1 MDGEENNTSKSLG
14 KLALIT
20 GSAKR
25 IGAAIAVHFAR
36 SGYDLIIHYNNSE
49 SEAKQV
55 VKTIEEMGREV
66 IMIKADLEKELDAF
80 IVQVS
85 NSTLVKKRGGIDV
98 LINSASKYEKMQFNE
113 TTSELW
119 DSMHAINS
127 KVPYFLTQGLL
138 INLKNVNGCVINMV
152 DTSYHQPWK
161 YYSNY
166 CASKASLYNQT
177 MSLSQELAPD
187 VRVNGIAPGAII
199 FPEWIDE
206 EEKQTIL
213 GQIPMKREGTVEEIA
228 QTALFLAN
236 GPTYITGQIIG
247 VDGGLN

>member
-1 MDGEENNTSKSLG
+1 MDGEENNILKSQQ

-25 IGAAIAVHFAR
+25 IGATIAVHFAR
-36 SGYDLIIHYNNSE
+36 SGYDIIIHYNKSE

-55 VKTIEEMGREV
+55 VKTIEEIGREV
-66 IMIKADLEKELDAF
+66 IMIKADLEKELDSF
-80 IVQVS
+80 IVQVN
-85 NSTLVKKRGGIDV
+85 NSTLTKKRGGIDV
-98 LINSASKYEKMQFNE
+98 LINSASKYEKKRFDE
-113 TTSELW
+113 TTLELW

-127 KVPYFLTQGLL
+127 KAPYFLTQGLL
-138 INLKNVNGCVINMV
+138 MNLKNVTGCVINML
-152 DTSYHQPWK
+152 DTSYNQPWK
-161 YYSNY
+161 FYSNY
-166 CASKASLYNQT
+166 CASKAALYNQT
-177 MSLSQELAPD
+177 LCLSQELAPD

-206 EEKQTIL
+206 KEKQTIL
-213 GQIPMKREGTVEEIA
+213 SQIPMKREGTVEEIA
-228 QTALFLAN
+228 QTALFLAD